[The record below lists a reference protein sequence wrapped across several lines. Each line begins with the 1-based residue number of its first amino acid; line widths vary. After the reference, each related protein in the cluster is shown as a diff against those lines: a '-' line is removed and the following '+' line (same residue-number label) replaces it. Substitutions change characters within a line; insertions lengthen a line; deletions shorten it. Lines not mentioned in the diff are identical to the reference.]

1 MKMSITFFIL
11 LIFNIIVYAY
21 DYIPKDT
28 ENGYFMKY
36 HKNNTRE
43 DIKVSDVIK
52 NFYKIKNNH
61 LK

>member
-1 MKMSITFFIL
+1 MKLYTGIFIIFFL
-11 LIFNIIVYAY
+11 NVFAY

-36 HKNNTRE
+36 NINNTRE

-52 NFYKIKNNH
+52 KFNKIKNNTV
-61 LK
+61 K

>member
-1 MKMSITFFIL
+1 MKLYIGIFIISL
-11 LIFNIIVYAY
+11 LNVFAY

-36 HKNNTRE
+36 NINNTRE
-43 DIKVSDVIK
+43 DIKVDDVIK
-52 NFYKIKNNH
+52 KFNKIKNNN

>member
-1 MKMSITFFIL
+1 MKLSITFFIL
-11 LIFNIIVYAY
+11 YVFNVLVYSY

-28 ENGYFMKY
+28 ENGYFMRY
-36 HKNNTRE
+36 NKNNTRE

-52 NFYKIKNNH
+52 NYQKNKNNY

>member
-1 MKMSITFFIL
+1 MKLSITFFIL
-11 LIFNIIVYAY
+11 FIFNINVYGY

-36 HKNNTRE
+36 YKNNTRE
-43 DIKVSDVIK
+43 DIKVNDVIK
-52 NFYKIKNNH
+52 KFNKIKNNI